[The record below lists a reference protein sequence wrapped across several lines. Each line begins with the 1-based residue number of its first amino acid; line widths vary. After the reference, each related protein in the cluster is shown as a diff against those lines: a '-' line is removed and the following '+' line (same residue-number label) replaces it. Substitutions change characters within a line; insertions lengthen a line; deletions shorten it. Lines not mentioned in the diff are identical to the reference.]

1 MKSLVLV
8 LILFASPLFAQNHE
22 GIVQSVKAQ
31 LVATGANLA
40 GPCGAFEITKRV
52 AWILR
57 GEGAGLLHK
66 NPGQNQCAGVGV
78 DVVIYQ
84 DGRLF
89 DILTDSG
96 GANGPVWHQIESV
109 SPSLWRPPVDP
120 GTGGNQPIPPPN
132 VPIPPVVVPQPIP
145 SLDLSGVYQ
154 RFDLAYAQ
162 QERMFDLERAE
173 RAELLALLRVVDERL
188 KTHDE
193 EKGGDP
199 IETLIKSRTFWELLA
214 VGIGGLVIAK

>member
-1 MKSLVLV
+1 VKPLF
-8 LILFASPLFAQNHE
+8 LIVALLIASPAFAQNHV

-31 LVATGANLA
+31 LLATGVNLA
-40 GPCGAFEITKRV
+40 GPCGAWEITHRV

-66 NPGQNQCAGVGV
+66 NPGQNQCQGVGV

-120 GTGGNQPIPPPN
+120 GGSSQPQPPN
-132 VPIPPVVVPQPIP
+132 IPPPVVVPQPIP

-173 RAELLALLRVVDERL
+173 RAELLALLRVVEERL